1 MQPPLRAAHG
11 SRPSALKIGNL
22 PAAAVMKPQDLVQA
36 ALKGLDRGE
45 SWVFPSLS
53 EQAVW
58 DDHEKTRQ
66 ALVGGLMNG
75 ALAARYA
82 A

>member
-1 MQPPLRAAHG
+1 
-11 SRPSALKIGNL
+11 
-22 PAAAVMKPQDLVQA
+22 VMTPQDLVEA

-45 SWVFPSLS
+45 SWVFPSLPD
-53 EQAVW
+53 QALW
-58 DDHEKTRQ
+58 NDHEKTRQ